1 MELDISQSLL
11 DDLIYG
17 AFRYY
22 FPRQTACAASFASDF
37 MKIFKYLS
45 PQQKELLKKEL
56 RHEISK
62 AACAIES
69 DTWGRSIVPFWEQVL
84 REMVNQ

>member
-1 MELDISQSLL
+1 MELDISQNLL

-22 FPRQTACAASFASDF
+22 LPRQTALAASFAGDF

-45 PQQKELLKKEL
+45 PPQKELLKKEL
-56 RHEISK
+56 RDEISK
-62 AACAIES
+62 ADLATEPDSWNLYIKPIWQKVLTEMES
-69 DTWGRSIVPFWEQVL
+69 K
-84 REMVNQ
+84 